1 MRKKRLGE
9 VLRERGHISD
19 EDLSAAI
26 QAQHGKL
33 IRLGELLLERG
44 KVRKQDLAGVLE
56 EITRIHYLPCLTT
69 PVDPEALKLVP
80 RQVAQRYMVMPVAL
94 QGGQLVVV
102 MSEPQNLPALDELR
116 FVAGKEISPRLGF
129 REEIRQAIEKY
140 YGPEPIEEAD
150 EDGAPVISGVTASES
165 REIEFLPASGRQQQT
180 DALREFQDELRRES
194 QRTPAVRLVSAII
207 ATAVDKLASDVHIE
221 PQAGGTAVR
230 IRVDGVLREIMQ
242 VPVQIQ
248 NSLISRI
255 KILADMDIAE
265 RRAPQDGRVLV
276 QLGRRR
282 LDLRVSTLPTH
293 YGEKVVIRLLDPTAP
308 RLRFRDLGLSP
319 EKCRMLEEI
328 LALPQGMLLVTG
340 PTGSGKTTTLYAAL
354 SQLQSPSINI
364 VTVEDPVEYMLEG
377 VNQVQVHSKAGLT
390 FASCLRSI
398 LRQDPNVILV
408 GEIRDRETAEIALK
422 ASQTGHLVLTT
433 LHTNHSIAAVTRL
446 LDLNIAAFLIASSV
460 SAIMAQ
466 RLVRRLC
473 ACHRRIPV
481 STEYAARLR
490 ALGLDDP
497 GEFQA
502 LAVGCDAC
510 DQTGYKGR
518 VGVYEMLI
526 FDDQIR
532 SLVRSG
538 ARNEEIRALV
548 RGQGIEF
555 MQEDALAKIRQ
566 GITTIE
572 EVLRVVPFEQI
583 VRLLCQSCGRELM
596 AAFHYC
602 PYCGT
607 KCQTPARRHDSF
619 QPLTEGTA

>member
-1 MRKKRLGE
+1 MPRKRLGE
-9 VLRERGHISD
+9 VLRERGHVSE
-19 EDLSAAI
+19 EDLSAAV
-26 QAQHGKL
+26 QAQQGKL
-33 IRLGELLLERG
+33 IRLGEMLLERG
-44 KVRKQDLAGVLE
+44 KVTKNDLASALE
-56 EITRIHYLPCLTT
+56 EITRVSYLPCLTT
-69 PVDPEALKLVP
+69 PIQPQALKLVP
-80 RQVAQRYMVMPVAL
+80 RQVAVRHLVLPVAV
-94 QGGQLVVV
+94 QGQQLVVV
-102 MSEPQNLPALDELR
+102 MAEPQNLQALDELR

-140 YGPEPIEEAD
+140 YGPDLGDGGSDAEAPLIIGGSLGD
-150 EDGAPVISGVTASES
+150 TSQIQFIPTSTRHQHHEALLEVQKELNQES
-165 REIEFLPASGRQQQT
+165 RK
-180 DALREFQDELRRES
+180 
-194 QRTPAVRLVSAII
+194 TPAVRLVSAII
-207 ATAVDKLASDVHIE
+207 STAVDKLASDVHIE
-221 PQAGGTAVR
+221 PQASGTAVR

-242 VPVQIQ
+242 VPSNLQ

-308 RLRFRDLGLSP
+308 RLRFLDLGLPP
-319 EKCRMLEEI
+319 EKVRMLEEI

-377 VNQVQVHSKAGLT
+377 VNQVQVNSKAGLT

-446 LDLNIAAFLIASSV
+446 LDLNIPAFLLASSI

-473 ACHRRIPV
+473 ACHKRVPV
-481 STEYAARLR
+481 SAEYAARLR

-497 GEFQA
+497 GEAQPV
-502 LAVGCDAC
+502 AVGCDAC

-518 VGVYEMLI
+518 VGVYEILL
-526 FDDQIR
+526 FDDQVR
-532 SLVRSG
+532 QLVRSG
-538 ARNEEIRALV
+538 SRNEEIRALI

-555 MQEDALAKIRQ
+555 MQEDALAKIRR
-566 GITTIE
+566 GITTLE
-572 EVLRVVPFEQI
+572 EVLRVVPFEQ
-583 VRLLCQSCGRELM
+583 VNRLLCPGCDREMM
-596 AAFHYC
+596 ASFLFC

-607 KCQTPARRHDSF
+607 RVAAPPRRQNNL
-619 QPLTEGTA
+619 QPTA